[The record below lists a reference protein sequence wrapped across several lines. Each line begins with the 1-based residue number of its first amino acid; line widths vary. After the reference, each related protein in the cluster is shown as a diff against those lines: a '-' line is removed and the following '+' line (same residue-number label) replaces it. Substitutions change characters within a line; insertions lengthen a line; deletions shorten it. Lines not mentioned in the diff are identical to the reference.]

1 MNINTIHSKKNQ
13 EGSHMKRNVI
23 LPILLCSALLSAC
36 GSSNTYDGMYAAKS
50 ESAAHNSG
58 ASYDSY
64 SEVNSAEEYEYADAE
79 GSDASSNSSGDENGL
94 ASEKIKKE
102 MLVYTCNMTVDV
114 LNFEDAIDKFKASLD
129 SYGGFVE
136 NESYSDGGTDSR
148 WYNEEQEKWQSYS
161 ATVRVPSADY
171 DSFCNAAAE
180 LGDLRSKNAS
190 VQNVSSEYYD
200 LSTTLEIYEAKEER
214 YIALLADITDEEYAV
229 SIERELT
236 DLQIEIA
243 KIKTRMNEIRTDVAY
258 SFVNIS
264 INEVKEYTPEPVKKD
279 TFGQRLINT
288 VSDTASNFLIFL
300 EELLFLIISL
310 FPYLVLIGI
319 VVLIVISVRKKIKN
333 RKAAKKDRPAESQV
347 NNIQDNVADMK
358 NSDKNNK

>member
-1 MNINTIHSKKNQ
+1 
-13 EGSHMKRNVI
+13 MKRKII
-23 LPILLCSALLSAC
+23 LPLLLSSLLLTAC
-36 GSSNTYDGMYAAKS
+36 GSSNSYDGMYTAKG
-50 ESAAHNSG
+50 ESAAYNSG

-64 SEVNSAEEYEYADAE
+64 AEVNSAEEYGYADAE
-79 GSDASSNSSGDENGL
+79 SSDASSNSSGDESGL

-114 LNFEDAIDKFKASLD
+114 LNFDEAIGKFKESLD

-136 NESYSDGGTDSR
+136 NESYSDGGSDSR
-148 WYNEEQEKWQSYS
+148 WYSEDQEKWQSYS

-190 VQNVSSEYYD
+190 VENVSSEYYD
-200 LSTTLEIYEAKEER
+200 LSTTLEIYEAKEDR

-229 SIERELT
+229 TIERELT

-243 KIKTRMNEIRTDVAY
+243 KIKTRMNQIRTDVAY
-258 SFVNIS
+258 SFVNIR
-264 INEVKEYTPEPVKKD
+264 INEVKEYTPEPVQKD

-288 VSDTASNFLIFL
+288 VSDSASNFLIFL
-300 EELLFLIISL
+300 EGLLFLIISL

-319 VVLIVISVRKKIKN
+319 VVFIVIAVRKNIKK
-333 RKAAKKDRPAESQV
+333 RRAAKAEKLNVPKTNDESI
-347 NNIQDNVADMK
+347 NNENQDK
-358 NSDKNNK
+358 

>member
-1 MNINTIHSKKNQ
+1 
-13 EGSHMKRNVI
+13 MKRQII
-23 LPILLCSALLSAC
+23 LPVLLSSLLLTAC
-36 GSSNTYDGMYAAKS
+36 GSSSDNGMSSLKS
-50 ESAAHNSG
+50 ADSYSSG

-64 SEVNSAEEYEYADAE
+64 AEVNTDEEYEYVNAE
-79 GSDASSNSSGDENGL
+79 SSDASSNNSGDEKGL
-94 ASEKIKKE
+94 SSEKIKKE

-114 LNFEDAIDKFKASLD
+114 LNFDEAIGKFKESLD

-136 NESYSDGGTDSR
+136 NESYSDGGSDSR
-148 WYNEEQEKWQSYS
+148 WYSEEQEKWQSYS

-171 DSFCNAAAE
+171 DSFCTAAAE

-214 YIALLADITDEEYAV
+214 YITLLSDITDEEYAV
-229 SIERELT
+229 TIERELT

-258 SFVNIS
+258 SFVNIK
-264 INEVKEYTPEPVKKD
+264 INEVKEYTPEPVQKD
-279 TFGQRLINT
+279 TFGQRLKNT

-300 EELLFLIISL
+300 EGLLFLIITL

-319 VVLIVISVRKKIKN
+319 VVFIVIAVRKNIKN
-333 RKAAKKDRPAESQV
+333 RKAEKAEKANMPQT
-347 NNIQDNVADMK
+347 NIETSEK
-358 NSDKNNK
+358 SDKNK

>member
-1 MNINTIHSKKNQ
+1 
-13 EGSHMKRNVI
+13 MKRKII
-23 LPILLCSALLSAC
+23 LPLMLSSLLLTAC
-36 GSSNTYDGMYAAKS
+36 GSSSYESSYNDISNTKS
-50 ESAAHNSG
+50 AGASYNSE

-64 SEVNSAEEYEYADAE
+64 SDSAASEEYEYADAE
-79 GSDASSNSSGDENGL
+79 SSDASSNSSGDESGL

-114 LNFEDAIDKFKASLD
+114 LNFDEAIGKFKESLD

-136 NESYSDGGTDSR
+136 NESYSDGGSDSR
-148 WYNEEQEKWQSYS
+148 WYSEDQEKWQSYS

-200 LSTTLEIYEAKEER
+200 LSTTLEIYEAKEDR

-229 SIERELT
+229 TIERELT

-243 KIKTRMNEIRTDVAY
+243 KIKTRMNQIRTDVAY
-258 SFVNIS
+258 SFVNIR
-264 INEVKEYTPEPVKKD
+264 INEVKEYTPEPVQKD

-300 EELLFLIISL
+300 EGLLFLIISL

-319 VVLIVISVRKKIKN
+319 VVFIVIAVRKNIKI
-333 RKAAKKDRPAESQV
+333 RRAAKAEKLNVPKTNDESI
-347 NNIQDNVADMK
+347 NNENQDK
-358 NSDKNNK
+358 

>member
-1 MNINTIHSKKNQ
+1 
-13 EGSHMKRNVI
+13 MKRNII
-23 LPILLCSALLSAC
+23 LPVLISSVLLTAC
-36 GSSNTYDGMYAAKS
+36 GSSSSYSDATYSVKGNSASFNS
-50 ESAAHNSG
+50 E

-64 SEVNSAEEYEYADAE
+64 VEVNSAEEYEYADAE
-79 GSDASSNSSGDENGL
+79 SSDASSNSSGDENGL
-94 ASEKIKKE
+94 SSEKIKKE

-114 LNFEDAIDKFKASLD
+114 LNFDEAIGKFKESLE

-136 NESYSDGGTDSR
+136 NESYSDGGSDSR
-148 WYNEEQEKWQSYS
+148 WYSEDQEKWQSYS

-171 DSFCNAAAE
+171 DSFCSSAAA

-190 VQNVSSEYYD
+190 VENVSSEYYD

-214 YIALLADITDEEYAV
+214 YIALLADITDDEYAV
-229 SIERELT
+229 TVERELT

-258 SFVNIS
+258 SFVNIR
-264 INEVKEYTPEPVKKD
+264 INEVKEYTPEPVQKD
-279 TFGQRLINT
+279 TFGQRLMNT

-300 EELLFLIISL
+300 EGLLFLLISL

-319 VVLIVISVRKKIKN
+319 VVFIIIAIRKNIKK
-333 RKAAKKDRPAESQV
+333 RKAAKAEKINEPKTETV
-347 NNIQDNVADMK
+347 NTENDAQ
-358 NSDKNNK
+358 NK

>member
-1 MNINTIHSKKNQ
+1 
-13 EGSHMKRNVI
+13 MKRNII
-23 LPILLCSALLSAC
+23 LPILIGSVLLTAC
-36 GSSNTYDGMYAAKS
+36 GSSETSYESTYSVKGN
-50 ESAAHNSG
+50 SASFNSG

-64 SEVNSAEEYEYADAE
+64 SSFEEYPTEEYEYADAE
-79 GSDASSNSSGDENGL
+79 SSDASSKSSGEENGL
-94 ASEKIKKE
+94 SSEMIKKE

-114 LNFEDAIDKFKASLD
+114 LNFDEAIGKFKESLEN
-129 SYGGFVE
+129 YGGFVE
-136 NESYSDGGTDSR
+136 NESYSDGGSDSR
-148 WYNEEQEKWQSYS
+148 WYSDDQEKWQSYS

-171 DSFCNAAAE
+171 DSFCSAAAE

-190 VQNVSSEYYD
+190 VENVSSEYYD

-214 YIALLADITDEEYAV
+214 YIALLADITDDEYAV
-229 SIERELT
+229 TVERELT

-258 SFVNIS
+258 SFVNIR
-264 INEVKEYTPEPVKKD
+264 INEVKEYTPEPVQQD

-300 EELLFLIISL
+300 EGLLFLIISL

-319 VVLIVISVRKKIKN
+319 VVFIVIAIRKNIKKS
-333 RKAAKKDRPAESQV
+333 KAAKAEKINEPKTEPV
-347 NNIQDNVADMK
+347 NTENDVQ
-358 NSDKNNK
+358 NK

>member
-1 MNINTIHSKKNQ
+1 
-13 EGSHMKRNVI
+13 MKRKII
-23 LPILLCSALLSAC
+23 LPVLLCSLLLTAC
-36 GSSNTYDGMYAAKS
+36 GSSDSYGGMNVASKS
-50 ESAAHNSG
+50 SAYSSE

-64 SEVNSAEEYEYADAE
+64 SEDKAYSSEEYEYADADS
-79 GSDASSNSSGDENGL
+79 SDASSNSSGDKNGL
-94 ASEKIKKE
+94 SSEKIKKE

-114 LNFEDAIDKFKASLD
+114 LNFDEAIGKFKESLD

-136 NESYSDGGTDSR
+136 NESYSDGGSDSR
-148 WYNEEQEKWQSYS
+148 WYSEDQEKWQSYS

-171 DSFCNAAAE
+171 DSFCAAAAE

-229 SIERELT
+229 TIERELT

-279 TFGQRLINT
+279 TFGQRLLNT

-300 EELLFLIISL
+300 EGLLFLIISL

-319 VVLIVISVRKKIKN
+319 VVIIVIAIRKKIKN
-333 RKAAKKDRPAESQV
+333 GKAAKAEKNAESRPNDENAS
-347 NNIQDNVADMK
+347 NNPQ
-358 NSDKNNK
+358 NK

>member
-1 MNINTIHSKKNQ
+1 
-13 EGSHMKRNVI
+13 
-23 LPILLCSALLSAC
+23 
-36 GSSNTYDGMYAAKS
+36 
-50 ESAAHNSG
+50 
-58 ASYDSY
+58 
-64 SEVNSAEEYEYADAE
+64 
-79 GSDASSNSSGDENGL
+79 
-94 ASEKIKKE
+94 
-102 MLVYTCNMTVDV
+102 
-114 LNFEDAIDKFKASLD
+114 
-129 SYGGFVE
+129 
-136 NESYSDGGTDSR
+136 
-148 WYNEEQEKWQSYS
+148 
-161 ATVRVPSADY
+161 
-171 DSFCNAAAE
+171 
-180 LGDLRSKNAS
+180 
-190 VQNVSSEYYD
+190 
-200 LSTTLEIYEAKEER
+200 
-214 YIALLADITDEEYAV
+214 
-229 SIERELT
+229 
-236 DLQIEIA
+236 
-243 KIKTRMNEIRTDVAY
+243 MNEIRTDVAY